1 MSIKSKMTEKTLK
14 NIEKLTGIRLSLGKL
29 IWAIRKADG
38 ISQVDFARQLDMP
51 KQQLCDIEH
60 ERKSISPKLAK
71 KYAEILGYSK
81 EQFIRLALQDLV
93 DRDGLN
99 VSVEITKVQITEKG
113 RRKPRK
119 PPHDHPRIA
128 A

>member
-14 NIEKLTGIRLSLGKL
+14 EMEKMLGVKLTLGKL
-29 IWAIRKADG
+29 IWAIRQADN
-38 ISQVDFARQLDMP
+38 ISQMDFADKLNIS

-60 ERKSISPKLAK
+60 NRKCISPKLAA

-81 EQFIRLALQDLV
+81 EQFIRLTLQDLV

-99 VSVEITKVQITEKG
+99 VQVEVCSSKDS
-113 RRKPRK
+113 RKNR
-119 PPHDHPRIA
+119 DSRLA